1 MSAPPFTLALLLDPQ
16 RPAAFLR
23 ELAGSLD
30 IALVTDPREAR
41 LLLRFSGERL
51 ELGAPADPSLPGALS
66 VDFSRPAA
74 RWRAL
79 HPGKELLVQAAKV
92 RKTAQPLLIDA
103 TAGLGRDGFLLAAAG
118 FRVRMIESNPV
129 IAALLADGL
138 ERASQT
144 AGLAETAARIHLV
157 AANALDYLSTLAEQ
171 PDVIYLDPMF
181 PERTK
186 SALVKQELRLL
197 QLLDQKTGDPSS
209 LLQAAL
215 AVQAKKVV
223 VKRPLKGPP
232 LLDVPPAY
240 TLRGKAIRFD
250 VYLGTGTKNG
260 AVDAGHRNR

>member
-1 MSAPPFTLALLLDPQ
+1 LPVPPSTLALLLNPQ
-16 RPAAFLR
+16 RPDSFLR
-23 ELAGSLD
+23 EFADSLG
-30 IALVTDPREAR
+30 ITLVTDPREAR

-51 ELGAPADPSLPGALS
+51 ELCAPADPSLPGTLS
-66 VDFSRPAA
+66 VDFSGPATL
-74 RWRAL
+74 RRAL
-79 HPGKELLVQAAKV
+79 HPGRELLVQAAKV
-92 RKTAQPLLIDA
+92 RKTAHPLLIDA

-138 ERASQT
+138 ERGRQA
-144 AGLAETAARIHLV
+144 AELAEIVARIQLV
-157 AANALDYLSTLAEQ
+157 AANAMDYLPTLAEQ

-181 PERTK
+181 PERSK

-197 QLLDQKTGDPSS
+197 QLLDQKTGDPSR
-209 LLQAAL
+209 LLQTAL

-223 VKRPLKGPP
+223 VKRPLKGLS

-240 TLRGKAIRFD
+240 RLRGKAIRFD

-260 AVDAGHRNR
+260 AG